1 MVEDGSMGCSDSCH
15 PRCPAWTVKARK
27 KPKWGG
33 IRRWKTR
40 MKEYHFP
47 VVTDEYRIAFLRATE
62 ALCPDVQR
70 LIWEEV
76 LYCTQPI
83 DPPPTPQKCKILY
96 TRLPTSLPRNLFEEM
111 SATGLSK
118 LWMTVVRN
126 DIFRYLPR
134 HHKIVEKILKSSL
147 RNANDSCLS

>member
-1 MVEDGSMGCSDSCH
+1 
-15 PRCPAWTVKARK
+15 
-27 KPKWGG
+27 
-33 IRRWKTR
+33 

-118 LWMTVVRN
+118 L
-126 DIFRYLPR
+126 
-134 HHKIVEKILKSSL
+134 
-147 RNANDSCLS
+147 